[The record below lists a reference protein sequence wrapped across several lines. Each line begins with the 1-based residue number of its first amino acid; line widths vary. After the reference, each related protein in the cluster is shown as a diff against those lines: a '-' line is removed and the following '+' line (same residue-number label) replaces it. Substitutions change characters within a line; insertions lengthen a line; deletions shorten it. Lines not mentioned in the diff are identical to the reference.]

1 MNLKKFLYYVP
12 FYVPFI
18 MLHHITAKLDDIH
31 RIETL
36 MESSISTLLGELLNK
51 QQLEAAKESM
61 GLDTQLIL
69 DKTYFLVKKDGV
81 LVGSG
86 GYSYRK
92 TLFGGNHTPN
102 RSDDLLVPG
111 KDAAKVRAMYTDP
124 SWIRQGVGTYILNL
138 AESSIEQLG
147 FNKAELM
154 ATVSGIFLYEK
165 RGYTVIE
172 EIEYESMQ
180 GNKVPMYKMEKILNG

>member
-1 MNLKKFLYYVP
+1 
-12 FYVPFI
+12 

-172 EIEYESMQ
+172 EIEYESKQ
-180 GNKVPMYKMEKILNG
+180 VNKVPMYKMEKILNG